1 MGIRR
6 RKGKMISNKKLIGYD
21 EEDEENLED
30 LQESTD
36 FSFTEVQRKIN
47 KFFFSNPE
55 NSDEVF
61 GEEVEED
68 DDDDD
73 DEDDDVISNLKR

>member
-1 MGIRR
+1 
-6 RKGKMISNKKLIGYD
+6 MISNKKLIGYD
-21 EEDEENLED
+21 EEDEENIED

-47 KFFFSNPE
+47 KFFFGNPE
-55 NSDEVF
+55 NLDEVF

-73 DEDDDVISNLKR
+73 DDDDVISNLKR